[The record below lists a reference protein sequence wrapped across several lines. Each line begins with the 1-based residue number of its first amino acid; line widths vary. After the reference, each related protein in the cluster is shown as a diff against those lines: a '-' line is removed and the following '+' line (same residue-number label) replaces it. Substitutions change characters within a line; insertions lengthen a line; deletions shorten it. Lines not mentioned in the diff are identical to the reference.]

1 MTSEQFK
8 AARLACGITQE
19 AMGELMGMAQESI
32 ARIETGARQP
42 TKQQAATVALIL
54 KLNKI
59 NREVTH
65 DKFQNC
71 TNV

>member
-8 AARLACGITQE
+8 AARLACGLTQ
-19 AMGELMGMAQESI
+19 AQFADLMGMEQPSI

-54 KLNKI
+54 KLKTASVSI
-59 NREVTH
+59 LPAS
-65 DKFQNC
+65 
-71 TNV
+71 